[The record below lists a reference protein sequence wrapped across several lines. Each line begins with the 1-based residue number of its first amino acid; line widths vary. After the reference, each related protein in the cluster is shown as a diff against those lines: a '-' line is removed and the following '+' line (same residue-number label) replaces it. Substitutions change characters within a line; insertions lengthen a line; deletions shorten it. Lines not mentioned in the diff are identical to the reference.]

1 MIALHKL
8 NGDTFYLN
16 CDLIERIETNP
27 DTVITLI
34 DGKTIRVIERAEEIV
49 ELIKKYRKEIL
60 R

>member
-8 NGDTFYLN
+8 NDDTFYLN

-34 DGKTIRVIERAEEIV
+34 DGKTIRVVERAEEIV
-49 ELIKKYRKEIL
+49 ELIKKYRKEIS

>member
-8 NGDTFYLN
+8 NNDTFYLN

-34 DGKTIRVIERAEEIV
+34 DGKTIRVVERAEEIV